1 MLTKETLVGIVLS
14 AARYPDVRG
23 RKVLEGRNGRK
34 GGNLSSWIL
43 PLLLLLLLLLILLLL
58 WMDLLRRGM
67 IIVDTCR
74 IGPCVIID
82 WICLCVEFIRVYD
95 IDGEDIVLMEVII
108 NI

>member
-23 RKVLEGRNGRK
+23 RKVLEGRNGK
-34 GGNLSSWIL
+34 EGGNLSSWIL
-43 PLLLLLLLLLILLLL
+43 PLLLLLLLILLLL

-82 WICLCVEFIRVYD
+82 
-95 IDGEDIVLMEVII
+95 
-108 NI
+108 

>member
-34 GGNLSSWIL
+34 GGNLSSSIL